1 MHIRLIVAIDCYVSE
16 RREKIQKGEKE
27 KKGKK
32 KKSCLIFH
40 YHPESID
47 LLFLFLN
54 TVHRKLVK
62 KRYIL
67 LLNFKT
73 KNQHSRI
80 YYSSKRKNSLQV
92 TYIILFLLFIL
103 LKKQGGNEYGIRI
116 VDEGY
121 LYLSFV
127 DISL

>member
-1 MHIRLIVAIDCYVSE
+1 M
-16 RREKIQKGEKE
+16 
-27 KKGKK
+27 
-32 KKSCLIFH
+32 
-40 YHPESID
+40 YHPESIA

-67 LLNFKT
+67 FLNFKT
-73 KNQHSRI
+73 KTHHSHM
-80 YYSSKRKNSLQV
+80 YYSSKKENSMQV

-103 LKKQGGNEYGIRI
+103 LKKEGGNEYGIRI

-121 LYLSFV
+121 LYLSFG
-127 DISL
+127 DIS